1 MCFPWTIDQNDQ
13 EVAYE
18 GADFVRQLQGVIV
31 DVLMFP
37 EWFPVTIRG
46 RQSMLYRYY
55 PENLKALGTREGQV
69 IGPHSM
75 DVG

>member
-1 MCFPWTIDQNDQ
+1 MKALISSD
-13 EVAYE
+13 ES
-18 GADFVRQLQGVIV
+18 QGVSFV

-46 RQSMLYRYY
+46 RQSILNRYY

-69 IGPHSM
+69 IGPTFL